1 MAQFRPDALSRSR
14 RQTFFHT
21 VATFALSSR
30 EVFVKSLK
38 KLVALVAVATA
49 TWMAVATS
57 TQAQSWNTVGRCYQQ
72 IEGVGTGRG
81 VFGLG
86 TAKARTAAR
95 IDWQQ
100 RAEGRYGPA
109 YARLSLAS
117 GVRWDCKKNAVLLAK
132 CVVTAKP
139 CGARIRG

>member
-1 MAQFRPDALSRSR
+1 MAHFGCEALSRSCGLMI
-14 RQTFFHT
+14 FHPVAT
-21 VATFALSSR
+21 VASSSR
-30 EVFVKSLK
+30 EVVVKSVK
-38 KLVALVAVATA
+38 TLVVLVAVATS
-49 TWMAVATS
+49 TWMAVATT
-57 TQAQSWNTVGRCYQQ
+57 TQAQSWNTVGRCYQP

-81 VFGLG
+81 AFGLG

-117 GVRWDCKKNAVLLAK
+117 GVRWDCKKNAALLAK
-132 CVVTAKP
+132 CVVIAKP